1 MIDFRY
7 HIVSIVAVFL
17 ALGIGLLMGSGVL
30 GDPLLD
36 NIRERARDVQEF
48 NDRLKADVVD
58 LEEELAVAR
67 RFAET
72 VEPMLVEDRLAGQDV
87 VLVDFAAGDLALD
100 TLVETLEDRAG
111 ATVAAIVT
119 VTDDIAPAS
128 DEDHEE
134 LRAVTGTAADDPDEV
149 RLDAAREIGGR
160 MGALAAGR
168 RSQRAVALLGS
179 LEEGGFLDVAEED
192 EAAPVPAGSKVV
204 LVASGSGET
213 PYPVEDVV
221 AAMAEGLAAFPV
233 RAVAVEAAGDEWGA
247 AAAIRDDGDLR
258 NALGSVDN
266 VDKLSGRIALV
277 MALARLSGDEPGHF
291 GEKGDAT
298 GVIPEPGLRD

>member
-7 HIVSIVAVFL
+7 HIISIVAVFL

-48 NDRLKADVVD
+48 NDRLKADVID
-58 LEEELAVAR
+58 LEEELTVAR

-72 VEPMLVEDRLAGQDV
+72 VEPMLVEGRLAGEEV
-87 VLVDFAAGDLALD
+87 VIVEFSAGRLPLD

-119 VTDDIAPAS
+119 VTDDMALSAEENV
-128 DEDHEE
+128 DE
-134 LRAVTGTAADDPDEV
+134 LRTITGSIPGETDEL
-149 RLDAAREIGGR
+149 RLEAARQIGSR
-160 MGALAAGR
+160 LGALAAGR
-168 RSQRAVALLGS
+168 RSQRGLPFLSA
-179 LEEGGFLDVAEED
+179 LEEAGFVDVAQED
-192 EAAPVPAGSKVV
+192 EGAPIPEGAKFV

-213 PYPVEDVV
+213 SYPVEDVV
-221 AAMAEGLAAFPV
+221 AAVAEGLSRPPV
-233 RAVAVEAAGDEWGA
+233 GAVAVEAAGATWGA
-247 AAAIRDDGDLR
+247 ALVVRDDGELS

-277 MALARLSGDEPGHF
+277 MALDRAEGEEPGHF
-291 GEKGDAT
+291 GEKDGAS
-298 GVIPEPGLRD
+298 GVIPDPGLRD